1 MPQSSPWQALS
12 RGEKGKL
19 LTALNSWPFIVALG
33 HQFSL
38 GKKTKR
44 VSKWRATGHINMWGI
59 ENKQFIFISLSCNHG
74 ENIWYVPVQLFPH
87 CRRFVHIRKLIYFKY
102 LKESDLKFNNK
113 IKKKALG
120 RNLSV
125 LWDTDFRVFI
135 YKFFIGLQAR
145 GLEIS
150 KLNKHLSLEDKTW
163 KQFLHTEVVP

>member
-38 GKKTKR
+38 GKKNKR

-59 ENKQFIFISLSCNHG
+59 ENKQFVFISLSCNHG

-87 CRRFVHIRKLIYFKY
+87 SRRSVHIRKLIYFKY

-113 IKKKALG
+113 IKNKPWEG
-120 RNLSV
+120 
-125 LWDTDFRVFI
+125 I
-135 YKFFIGLQAR
+135 YLCYETLILEFSSTNSLLVCKQEGLKYQ
-145 GLEIS
+145 
-150 KLNKHLSLEDKTW
+150 N
-163 KQFLHTEVVP
+163 